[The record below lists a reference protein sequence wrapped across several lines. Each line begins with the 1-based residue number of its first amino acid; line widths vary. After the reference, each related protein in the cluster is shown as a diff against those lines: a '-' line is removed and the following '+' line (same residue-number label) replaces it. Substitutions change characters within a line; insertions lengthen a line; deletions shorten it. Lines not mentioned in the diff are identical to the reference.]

1 MMEPRLRIELAAAE
15 LTLRRARL
23 WRDLTVCWLVAGAVV
38 IMSLI
43 LQGISGW
50 TSPGLWIAQLLAG
63 IIATAVVLQRHDR
76 READFASLV
85 ATIEREYPELR
96 HLLSAA
102 AEQEPGESGFG
113 FLQLRVVDEVL
124 AHPQRAS
131 WKRRLEQNLA
141 AAKIGGLASLAV
153 ALAALLVLAYGSSRA
168 RPVLGSMLAFGVTV
182 TPGDTQVERG
192 SSLVISARF
201 GGEPPA
207 EATLVLISASGKTQR
222 MPLERHLADP
232 VFGASLS
239 EVAEDGHYRVE
250 YSGGKTPDYKI
261 TVFDYP
267 SLVRAD
273 ASLAF
278 PAYTGLT
285 NKTIPDTRRI
295 SAVEGTLLTYNLQ
308 LNKPVKRARLVSGD
322 KSLDLALQS
331 NALAVLPNYLLT
343 NSARFTLALEDAEGR
358 SNKFPADFVLQV
370 LTNRRPEVKLDFP
383 RGDQRVSRLEEI
395 QLQGEAIGEFG
406 LVKYGVGYGIAGQD
420 PRFVELGG
428 PAPGKKKN
436 SFNYLIPLETLG
448 VEEDQVIGYFVWAD
462 DHGPDGK
469 PRRTFSDIF
478 FAEVRPFEEIFR
490 PEQSGQSENESQG
503 QQGQQGQQNPSVKLA
518 DLQKEIVIA
527 TWKLQQNRSQ

>member
-1 MMEPRLRIELAAAE
+1 MEPRLKLELAAAE

-23 WRDLTVCWLVAGAVV
+23 WRDLAVCWLCVAAVV
-38 IMSLI
+38 IVSLI
-43 LQGISGW
+43 LQGLSGW
-50 TSPGLWIAQLLAG
+50 TSPGLWIVQLVAG
-63 IIATAVVLQRHDR
+63 IIATVAVLRRHDR
-76 READFASLV
+76 READFAALV
-85 ATIEREYPELR
+85 AIIEREYPELR

-102 AEQEPGESGFG
+102 AEQEPGEGGFG

-124 AHPQRAS
+124 AHPQRAL
-131 WKRRLEQNLA
+131 WKSHLEQKLA
-141 AAKIGGLASLAV
+141 AARTGALASLAA
-153 ALAALLVLAYGSSRA
+153 ALAALLMVAYGSHREH
-168 RPVLGSMLAFGVTV
+168 PVLGSLLSFGVTV

-192 SSLVISARF
+192 SSLVIAARF

-207 EATLVLISASGKTQR
+207 EATLVLVSASGKTQR

-239 EVAEDGHYRVE
+239 EVAEEGHYHVE
-250 YSGGKTPDYKI
+250 YPGGKTPDYKI

-273 ASLAF
+273 ASLVF
-278 PAYTGLT
+278 PSYTGLT

-308 LNKPVKRARLVSGD
+308 LNKPVKRARLVNAE
-322 KSLDLALQS
+322 KSLDLSLQS
-331 NALAVLPNYLLT
+331 NAVAVLPSYLLT
-343 NSARFTLALEDAEGR
+343 NTARFNLALEDADGR
-358 SNKFPADFVLQV
+358 SNKFPTDFVLQA
-370 LTNRRPEVKLDFP
+370 LTNRRPEVKLVFP

-395 QLQGEAIGEFG
+395 QLQGEAAGDFG
-406 LVKYGVGYGIAGQD
+406 LVKYGVGYGLAGQD
-420 PRFVELGG
+420 PHFVEIGG
-428 PAPGKKKN
+428 PAPGKKQS

-490 PEQSGQSENESQG
+490 PEQSGQSENESQS
-503 QQGQQGQQNPSVKLA
+503 QGQQGQQNPSVKLA

-527 TWKLQQNRSQ
+527 TWKLQQDRSQ

>member
-1 MMEPRLRIELAAAE
+1 MEPRLKIELAAAE

-38 IMSLI
+38 VVSLI
-43 LQGISGW
+43 LQGITGW
-50 TSPGLWIAQLLAG
+50 TSPGLWIVQLVAG
-63 IIATAVVLQRHDR
+63 IIATGVVLRRHER
-76 READFASLV
+76 READFEALV

-113 FLQLRVVDEVL
+113 FLQLGLV
-124 AHPQRAS
+124 S
-131 WKRRLEQNLA
+131 LA
-141 AAKIGGLASLAV
+141 A
-153 ALAALLVLAYGSSRA
+153 ALAALLLVAYGSHRE
-168 RPVLGSMLAFGVTV
+168 RPVFGSLLSFGVTV

-192 SSLVISARF
+192 CSLVIAARF

-207 EATLVLISASGKTQR
+207 EAALVVVSASGKTQR
-222 MPLERHLADP
+222 TALERHLADP

-239 EVAEDGHYRVE
+239 EVAEDGHYHVE
-250 YSGGKTPDYKI
+250 YLGGKTPDYKI

-273 ASLAF
+273 ASLVF

-308 LNKPVKRARLVSGD
+308 LNKPVKRARLVSAD
-322 KSLDLALQS
+322 KSLALSLQS
-331 NALAVLPNYLLT
+331 NAVAVLPSYVLT
-343 NSARFTLALEDAEGR
+343 NTARFTLALEDAEGR
-358 SNKFPADFVLQV
+358 SNKFTTDFVLQA

-395 QLQGEAIGEFG
+395 QLQGEATGDFG

-420 PRFVELGG
+420 PHFVEIGG
-428 PAPGKKKN
+428 PAPGKKKS
-436 SFNYLIPLETLG
+436 SFNYMIPLENLG

-490 PEQSGQSENESQG
+490 PEQSGESENESQSQG
-503 QQGQQGQQNPSVKLA
+503 QQGQENPSVKLA